1 MPKMVI
7 TKGQSGVLRRGL
19 RDAFAN
25 AYDSQAAITKEEL
38 APVMASDLPSD
49 TDREFYAYFKHAP
62 YPRYWPRGQE
72 VEKAGFEAVQFS
84 VLNFDYGIEIEWH
97 RNDEND
103 DQIGMIRNR
112 ASDAGTNFAYNETL
126 AFWDM
131 MLGTANFLPATI
143 GNAPDGAAVFATTDG
158 AAAARFGATGGNL
171 LTGTGVASSAAIR
184 TDVFAAMA
192 QFRLFQNTEGYPL
205 FPTSMIDQGF
215 IVYAGAANEEIFSEA
230 FYQNPST
237 NIAAAAGAVA
247 AQNIFVSAGKKV
259 ELRFTQHITDNDHYI
274 FMRGCPHKPFFSQLR
289 DPLTEEPFDEGNS
302 KDSARTLL
310 RSQIYHERK
319 GYGLFLPYGVIK
331 TNN

>member
-25 AYDSQAAITKEEL
+25 AYDSQAAVTKEEL

-62 YPRYWPRGQE
+62 YPRYWPRGSE

-84 VLNFDYGIEIEWH
+84 VLNFDYGLEVEWH
-97 RNDEND
+97 KNDEAD

-112 ASDAGTNFAYNETL
+112 ASEVGTNFAYNETM

-131 MLGTANFLPATI
+131 MLGTAAFLPATI
-143 GNAPDGAAVFATTDG
+143 GNAPDGSAVFAVLDG
-158 AAAARFGATGGNL
+158 ASNARFGATSGNL
-171 LTGTGVASSAAIR
+171 LTGTGVASSATIR
-184 TDVFAAMA
+184 TDVFASMA
-192 QFRLFQNTEGYPL
+192 QFRLFQNTEGKPL
-205 FPTSMIDQGF
+205 FAPSLLDQGF

-230 FYQNPST
+230 FYQNPTT
-237 NIAAAAGAVA
+237 NIAPAAGAVA
-247 AQNIFVSAGKKV
+247 AENIFISAGKKV
-259 ELRFTQHITDNDHYI
+259 ELRFTQHITTDDHFI
-274 FMRGCPHKPFFSQLR
+274 FLRGAPHKPFFSQLR
-289 DPLTEEPFDEGNS
+289 DPLTEQPFDEGTS
-302 KDSARTLL
+302 KESARTLL
-310 RSQIYHERK
+310 RSMIWHERK

-331 TNN
+331 TDN